1 LHKAEKKHIKESANY
16 DNFQNMKN
24 ELTKELSDELL
35 TYSLCAN
42 IKNIGDENVYVI
54 YILKNGIID
63 NEIFKAKTIA
73 KLKKKFDL
81 FKFGWS
87 LGFKYSVEN
96 NGNTLTKV
104 D

>member
-1 LHKAEKKHIKESANY
+1 MHKVERKHIKEFANY

-24 ELTKELSDELL
+24 ELTKELIDELL
-35 TYSLCAN
+35 AYNLHAN

-54 YILKNGIID
+54 YILKNGVID